1 MEVRKEPNSTVF
13 YGEERFIDFI
23 QNKHGLIGQDFL
35 SSIIDDVKAYRGIED
50 ESVGFED
57 DITLVSID
65 IV

>member
-1 MEVRKEPNSTVF
+1 MKPSSIVF
-13 YGEERFIDFI
+13 YGEERLIDFI
-23 QNKHGLIGQDFL
+23 QNKLGLIGQDFL